1 MSELRTSVIAWLL
14 ATTLATC
21 SGYASAEQPRDA
33 SDTSMA
39 LDETVISG
47 NQELPKVLYI
57 VPWQQPDGRPELA
70 AQRASPGDVLFQRM
84 RPAAH
89 QRELL
94 YLDTLQGASPED

>member
-47 NQELPKVLYI
+47 NQELDRKSV
-57 VPWQQPDGRPELA
+57 V
-70 AQRASPGDVLFQRM
+70 
-84 RPAAH
+84 
-89 QRELL
+89 
-94 YLDTLQGASPED
+94 